1 MTRMYFDNVFTAV
14 GFSFALMDLIGV
26 FLNALMGGLVARRLR
41 FDAVGFMLIS
51 IISGMAGGMIRD
63 ALIGA
68 TPASALQNPWYIGT
82 ALVGSLFAFLIPLSG
97 LTWELFRF
105 HGDMII
111 VGVWAVTGTVTAM
124 RADITWFGCILMGVL
139 TATGGMVIREMM
151 IGQIPSILIDRQW
164 YVVPAIVASISV
176 QLFYDLN
183 LQSIGLAVSALIG
196 FGLGVAAYWFGWHVP
211 GIEALAN
218 VDDFFTR
225 IKHRVGGRLPRT
237 PSALR
242 QRAERAQRPGMLV
255 HAPTRKDIHDILG
268 NRIDDRRNVTHE
280 EFLDALYRA
289 YIDPTGPG
297 GAGGSGSGVGG
308 AGDRKK

>member
-1 MTRMYFDNVFTAV
+1 MYFDNVFTAV

-82 ALVGSLFAFLIPLSG
+82 ALVGSLVAFALPLEG
-97 LTWELFRF
+97 FTWEMFRF
-105 HGDMII
+105 HGDMVI

-124 RADITWFGCILMGVL
+124 RADITWFGCILMGIL

-151 IGQIPSILIDRQW
+151 IGQIPNILIDRQL

-176 QLFYDLN
+176 QLFYDLGW
-183 LQSIGLAVSALIG
+183 QSVGLAVSALLGIA
-196 FGLGVAAYWFGWHVP
+196 LGVAAYWLDWSVP
-211 GIEALAN
+211 GVEALAP
-218 VDDFFTR
+218 VDNYYTR
-225 IKHRVGGRLPRT
+225 MKHRVGGRMKPIAYRRRSAT
-237 PSALR
+237 PTMIS
-242 QRAERAQRPGMLV
+242 
-255 HAPTRKDIHDILG
+255 APTRKDVRDELAG
-268 NRIDDRRNVTHE
+268 VDGEVTQE
-280 EFLDALYRA
+280 EFVAALYRA
-289 YIDPTGPG
+289 YGL
-297 GAGGSGSGVGG
+297 
-308 AGDRKK
+308 K